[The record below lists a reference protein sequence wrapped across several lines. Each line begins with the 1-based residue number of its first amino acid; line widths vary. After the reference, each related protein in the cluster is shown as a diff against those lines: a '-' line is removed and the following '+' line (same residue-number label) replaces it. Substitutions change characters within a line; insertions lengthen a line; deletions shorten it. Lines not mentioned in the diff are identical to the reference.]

1 MNSRNPS
8 VELLKRASQP
18 MILTIRA
25 HKRYAIRQA
34 VGLRSAPDGCSSSG
48 LMIELS
54 TEGCRISGLVACA
67 LSPGDPVVVERYGFE
82 LHGRICW
89 VNSGIAGV
97 RLDRR
102 LTSKELAAQLTS
114 LRGAE
119 GSRGIPVG
127 SKQPASLRRA

>member
-1 MNSRNPS
+1 
-8 VELLKRASQP
+8 

-54 TEGCRISGLVACA
+54 SEGCRISGLGGSD
-67 LSPGDPVVVERYGFE
+67 LSPGDPVVVERDDLE

-89 VNSGIAGV
+89 VHSGIAGV
-97 RLDRR
+97 RLDRP
-102 LTSKELAAQLTS
+102 LTGKELAAQLTS

-119 GSRGIPVG
+119 GSHGMAMG
-127 SKQPASLRRA
+127 SNEPASLRRA